1 MEGKYFE
8 NGDSTVLVLKRLENE
23 KECLIICLNYSSNHK
38 VYDVRTLTEEE
49 FNNWYL
55 SNELK
60 DYWFDDCSFR
70 GLR

>member
-8 NGDSTVLVLKRLENE
+8 DGDSTVLVLKRLQNE

-49 FNNWYL
+49 FKKWYL
-55 SNELK
+55 ENELL
-60 DYWFDDCSFR
+60 DYEFDDFSFR